1 MGNLRCPFCRH
12 DIFIRTIKEEIRMVD
27 DGEVITDEQ
36 EGFVAETTYVCASC
50 GKDVTDKEL
59 VR

>member
-12 DIFIRTIKEEIRMVD
+12 DTFIRTIKEEVRMVD
-27 DGEVITDEQ
+27 DGQMITDEQ
-36 EGFVAETTYVCASC
+36 EGFVAETTYVCAKC
-50 GKDVTDKEL
+50 GNDVTDREL